1 MSPAVIVILAAV
13 AALLAL
19 RWRLAYRSPALVRQ
33 MRQLVEDG
41 AVLLDVRT
49 QAEFQRGGLRGA
61 RNIPVQ
67 SLQSR
72 VGEITG
78 RAKPTRRRRRARA
91 DDRPDATKGVV
102 VYCAS
107 GMRSRVAARIL
118 RSAGCDPVYDLGP
131 MGNWHKD

>member
-19 RWRLAYRSPALVRQ
+19 RWRLAYRSPEQVHQ
-33 MRQLVEDG
+33 MRQLVEGG

-72 VGEITG
+72 IGEITG
-78 RAKPTRRRRRARA
+78 KAKPRRRRRRGGE
-91 DDRPDATKGVV
+91 DQPDATKGVV

-107 GMRSRVAARIL
+107 GTRSRVAARIL

-131 MGNWHKD
+131 MGNWHKG